1 MKAKKY
7 RRPKFSHGDTN
18 ADKLS
23 CLSFL
28 IFDICFVHPIF
39 SSFGF
44 SYFGHFSYFLSV
56 FFHLALLALQ
66 NVNKDYIIFSY
77 FRNFVAKSDQKPKT
91 KNGMNEIKENKIIIH
106 CYSWLITQYRYR
118 ISANSFLPLIVSVAT
133 IQFMK

>member
-44 SYFGHFSYFLSV
+44 SHFGHFSYFLSV
-56 FFHLALLALQ
+56 FFLHLALQ

-77 FRNFVAKSDQKPKT
+77 FGNFVAKTDEKQKMERNKQYLLYLLFRAIRGTSQERSFPPVQSQPI
-91 KNGMNEIKENKIIIH
+91 NG
-106 CYSWLITQYRYR
+106 
-118 ISANSFLPLIVSVAT
+118 VSN
-133 IQFMK
+133 Q